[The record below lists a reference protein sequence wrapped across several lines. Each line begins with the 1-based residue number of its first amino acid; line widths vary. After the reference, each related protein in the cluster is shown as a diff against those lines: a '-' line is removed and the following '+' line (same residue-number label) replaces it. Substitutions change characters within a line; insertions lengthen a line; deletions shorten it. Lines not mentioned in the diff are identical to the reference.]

1 MKKKKF
7 GSDFPVGIS
16 QKFKHY
22 FFSIANILQ
31 VYYIS
36 QNQVIQNLMVF
47 NFKRLT
53 FRECL
58 ILCFTFFY
66 DFLFFFHKFKTQLLE
81 KLFYYLTFN
90 QICTYLCLS
99 RFFKHKNQK
108 MLRFPKRWSMILISQ
123 KDTAFCSLYHM
134 HIFLDQ

>member
-1 MKKKKF
+1 MKKKNWF
-7 GSDFPVGIS
+7 DFPVGIS

-36 QNQVIQNLMVF
+36 QNQFIQNLMVF

-66 DFLFFFHKFKTQLLE
+66 DFLFSFINSKHSFWKSFSIIQHLIRFVLICAYLGFF
-81 KLFYYLTFN
+81 
-90 QICTYLCLS
+90 
-99 RFFKHKNQK
+99 
-108 MLRFPKRWSMILISQ
+108 
-123 KDTAFCSLYHM
+123 
-134 HIFLDQ
+134 